1 MNTKDE
7 IEKMLDDI
15 KSSNTVK
22 KNKYNDMSVD
32 DLLNTISSSKKAETK
47 SDSDISEKV
56 LTADSILDQIKKSS
70 EQYKSEISEISETSE
85 IKSDVVENI
94 SGISDNQEVSDELE
108 EPEISEIPVD
118 IEKTQLESEPN
129 DIIQDINNQD
139 YSEAEEK
146 TFRTIFN
153 NILNESSEEIAKEKA
168 EEPEPDEDYIRE
180 DDDSEDYESRPK
192 GAKKTFSAVF
202 GVIVFVFAV
211 IGVISVVGFGIKYV
225 RSFTDGEN
233 RQSEFIDAVYPA
245 VIMDIE
251 AFQNGSDL
259 PSGQVIT
266 ASVWKLIM
274 SGDIERYD
282 RTFDII
288 SVPAVDIEAVATK
301 LFDTEFYSLEH
312 QTVGS
317 GDLKFYYN
325 EESKTYNI
333 PAKPMLFSY
342 KPSISALS
350 KDGDIYT
357 VEVDYIQEQ
366 PSFMKE
372 HSKFDAD
379 VSKTVKF
386 RLKLQDN
393 DYSILSMQIINVN
406 QE

>member
-1 MNTKDE
+1 MHTKDE

-15 KSSNTVK
+15 KSNNPVK
-22 KNKYNDMSVD
+22 KRKYNDMSVD
-32 DLLNTISSSKKAETK
+32 DLLDTISSSNKKAETK
-47 SDSDISEKV
+47 SDLYISEKI
-56 LTADSILDQIKKSS
+56 LTADSILEQIKNSS

-85 IKSDVVENI
+85 IKSDFVEN
-94 SGISDNQEVSDELE
+94 ISDNQEVTEESDKSEN
-108 EPEISEIPVD
+108 PETSEIPVN
-118 IEKTQLESEPN
+118 IQKTEFKSEPE
-129 DIIQDINNQD
+129 DIIQDIDNQD

-168 EEPEPDEDYIRE
+168 EEPEPDED
-180 DDDSEDYESRPK
+180 DDAEIYESRPE
-192 GAKKTFSAVF
+192 GAKKAFSAVF

-211 IGVISVVGFGIKYV
+211 IGLISVVGFGIKYI
-225 RSFTDGEN
+225 RSFTDGGN
-233 RQSEFIDAVYPA
+233 KQAEFIEAVYPA

-251 AFQNGSDL
+251 AFQNGNDL
-259 PSGQVIT
+259 PSSQVIT

-333 PAKPMLFSY
+333 PARPMLFSY
-342 KPSISALS
+342 RPSISALS

-357 VEVDYIQEQ
+357 VEVNYIQEQ
-366 PSFMKE
+366 PSFME
-372 HSKFDAD
+372 ENSRFDSD
-379 VSKTVKF
+379 ISKTVKF

>member
-1 MNTKDE
+1 MHTKDE

-15 KSSNTVK
+15 KSNNPVK
-22 KNKYNDMSVD
+22 KSKYNDMSVD
-32 DLLNTISSSKKAETK
+32 DLLDTISSNKKTETESDLDISKK
-47 SDSDISEKV
+47 V
-56 LTADSILDQIKKSS
+56 FTADNILENIKNSS
-70 EQYKSEISEISETSE
+70 EQYKSEISEIPETSE
-85 IKSDVVENI
+85 IKSDFVEN
-94 SGISDNQEVSDELE
+94 ISDNQEFTEESDN
-108 EPEISEIPVD
+108 PENPETSEVPVD
-118 IEKTQLESEPN
+118 IQKTEFKSEPE
-129 DIIQDINNQD
+129 DIIQDIDNQD

-153 NILNESSEEIAKEKA
+153 NILNESSEEIAREKA
-168 EEPEPDEDYIRE
+168 EEPEPDEE
-180 DDDSEDYESRPK
+180 DDDSEVYESRPE
-192 GAKKTFSAVF
+192 GTKKAFSAVF

-211 IGVISVVGFGIKYV
+211 IGIISVVGFGIKYI
-225 RSFTDGEN
+225 RSFTDGGN
-233 RQSEFIDAVYPA
+233 KQAEFIEAVYPA

-251 AFQNGSDL
+251 AFQNGNDL
-259 PSGQVIT
+259 PSSQVIT

-301 LFDTEFYSLEH
+301 LFDTEFYSIEH

-357 VEVDYIQEQ
+357 VEVNYIQEQ
-366 PSFMKE
+366 PSFME
-372 HSKFDAD
+372 ENSRFDSD
-379 VSKTVKF
+379 ISKTVKF